1 MPVLAQSK
9 TVRSDVPTLLVENP
23 FAPGRYRF
31 ELTVVDDAGNESVPA
46 QIVVEVRARPVVID
60 RRPDLS
66 IRPES
71 DPLVAVDP
79 RRVTPIA
86 ADTFSARRVRRI
98 DT

>member
-60 RRPDLS
+60 PRLDVAVVRPVL
-66 IRPES
+66 
-71 DPLVAVDP
+71 DPRIVVDP
-79 RRVTPIA
+79 RRVTPIGPVPI
-86 ADTFSARRVRRI
+86 RPLRPGG
-98 DT
+98 